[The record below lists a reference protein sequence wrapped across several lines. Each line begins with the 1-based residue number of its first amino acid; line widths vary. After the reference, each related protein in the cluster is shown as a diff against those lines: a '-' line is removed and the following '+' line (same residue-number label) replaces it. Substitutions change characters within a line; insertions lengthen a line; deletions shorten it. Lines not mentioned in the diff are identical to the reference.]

1 MVWSCLLVLLATTTV
16 LGEDK
21 NETFNIYAKEGED
34 VILNNCTS
42 QDQDVIW
49 TYKKP
54 GAASYTPQS
63 CPQECDNRCQG
74 RDDVIDLP
82 AVSRTCGGSYQ
93 YVSSGDDAGIRW
105 KCTYHLQVH
114 YFPLPVNINNPTPAV
129 FENDRVALTCQT
141 DDLGNPPASF
151 TSPDFPP
158 TSGSEPSTTLI
169 IESASRDDNG
179 TIFTCTLEYEGQD
192 QNGEAFTR
200 TYEETT
206 SLIVYYLPREVTIK
220 VHNNNATLEE
230 GDNVILECVFG
241 DSYPRPS
248 VTWWKNGRKLPG
260 ETSTTLELRSLKVVD
275 KGDYMCETTVN
286 ALGQE
291 RSKKSTAVFLNVTGT
306 PNTGTGVA
314 GVLLLVV
321 IAIASVI
328 CIRQKRRNPD
338 RGGDTESLETPSEPS
353 MQVSTLSPSSLPYDT
368 SSSVEPRSDTT
379 PKRAPS
385 DLSLTNE
392 KLPYHRHES
401 SNNDLSQVTRSTDM
415 SPTSEK
421 LLYQKQD
428 SSSGGYPKTVTSTEG
443 GDRTSFSLSSNLDN
457 CTNPKLTDSSD
468 PLSLQSHSS
477 LPDNLNVADMIS
489 IDSDNTS
496 RQTDSSPNLLDN
508 GASNITGVPAD
519 SNNLN
524 KPVNKPQPDK
534 SSAIKNLSESSES
547 MEESIVLV
555 GGGGTDQQD
564 APPMNEDVDSL
575 REKGDEV
582 AITID
587 MMLKKTQLKT
597 DHLGIPF
604 SKLTELYVN
613 LSYAGLN
620 DWKMFADKLGPTHG
634 TPSSNTGTNALL
646 TTIDL
651 VIIGSAAFVVMVI
664 ILVVTALFCFWKRR
678 ESRDRAQALQANGSF
693 HLVPSHPTDDVMA
706 PGSDRG
712 NLDGEEFEPQPPPYS
727 RVNPDPRFP
736 TTQTCPWADGACHLP
751 LVTHYQSPGTTLTPN
766 EDPNNGTNPPAPA
779 LVPSTSEGTRPKK
792 TGDGPIYGG
801 RSMEDSSIPDKP
813 GSLRSHP
820 EIHVPRPLPA
830 NLTIGDMISEG
841 S

>member
-1 MVWSCLLVLLATTTV
+1 MADTKMGTGQRSSQRQAYMVWSCLLVLLATTTV
-16 LGEDK
+16 LGKDK
-21 NETFNIYAKEGED
+21 NETFSIIVKEGED

-114 YFPLPVNINNPTPAV
+114 YFPLPVNIRNPTPAV

-169 IESASRDDNG
+169 IESASRNDNG
-179 TIFTCTLEYEGQD
+179 TTFTCTLEYEGQD
-192 QNGEAFTR
+192 QNNEAFTR

-206 SLIVYYLPREVTIK
+206 SLIVYYLPNEVKVK
-220 VHNNNATLEE
+220 VHSYNATLEE
-230 GDNVILECVFG
+230 GDDVILECVFE

-248 VTWWKNGRKLPG
+248 VTWWKNGGKLAG

-291 RSKKSTAVFLNVTGT
+291 RSKKSAAVYLNVTGT
-306 PNTGTGVA
+306 PNTGTGPPIVPSALPFTSGLPTSTIGTIAGVA

-338 RGGDTESLETPSEPS
+338 RGGEEQIDGRHTNARYQPNGGCQIGQDVRPLLGNSIAADQDFSHRSSNSSHSNGGKGHKIIIECRDAKIYQSQACDAESLETPSEPS
-353 MQVSTLSPSSLPYDT
+353 MQLSTLSPSSLPYDT

-401 SNNDLSQVTRSTDM
+401 SNNDLSQDTRSTDM

-421 LLYQKQD
+421 LLYQKED

-457 CTNPKLTDSSD
+457 CTNPKLTAYSSD

-496 RQTDSSPNLLDN
+496 RQADSNPNILDN

-534 SSAIKNLSESSES
+534 RSAIKNLSESSES

-555 GGGGTDQQD
+555 EGGGMDQED
-564 APPMNEDVDSL
+564 SPPMNEDVDSL

-582 AITID
+582 ANTID
-587 MMLKKTQLKT
+587 LMLKKTPLKT
-597 DHLGIPF
+597 DHLGLPL
-604 SKLTELYVN
+604 SRLTRLYVN
-613 LSYAGLN
+613 LSYYGHDLN
-620 DWKMFADKLGPTHG
+620 DWKMFADKLGLNYQQIQVINRF
-634 TPSSNTGTNALL
+634 SSDHNIKPAEIVIYHWQRMADREGSVPCSKQKLREIL
-646 TTIDL
+646 EEIERHDL
-651 VIIGSAAFVVMVI
+651 IAI
-664 ILVVTALFCFWKRR
+664 
-678 ESRDRAQALQANGSF
+678 
-693 HLVPSHPTDDVMA
+693 
-706 PGSDRG
+706 
-712 NLDGEEFEPQPPPYS
+712 LDGEQ
-727 RVNPDPRFP
+727 
-736 TTQTCPWADGACHLP
+736 
-751 LVTHYQSPGTTLTPN
+751 
-766 EDPNNGTNPPAPA
+766 
-779 LVPSTSEGTRPKK
+779 
-792 TGDGPIYGG
+792 
-801 RSMEDSSIPDKP
+801 
-813 GSLRSHP
+813 
-820 EIHVPRPLPA
+820 
-830 NLTIGDMISEG
+830 
-841 S
+841 